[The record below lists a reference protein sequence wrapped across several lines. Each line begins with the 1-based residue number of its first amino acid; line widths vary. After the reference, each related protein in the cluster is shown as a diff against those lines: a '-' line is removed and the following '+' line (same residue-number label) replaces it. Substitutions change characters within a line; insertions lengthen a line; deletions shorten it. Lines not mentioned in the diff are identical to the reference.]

1 VETLTE
7 AQHNDIA
14 ELLPDFAIGAL
25 SDGDLWRVEAHLES
39 CPRCRAEFVQLL
51 DLVSV
56 MAPVA
61 PPSLAA
67 RRTLFERAGYPIPE
81 PPLRPAA
88 EAHEPV
94 FRDAPLQPARITHLP
109 ARLGRFALAAA
120 AIALFMLGGWNL
132 WLQRELGDQE
142 DLIALISEPGNAYPL
157 TDSEVATDATA
168 IFYVDPERDQ
178 ALLTAQDLPSLANE
192 GRYQV
197 WLFTEDGSRVSG
209 GSFVPEEGGTIAFA
223 VEPSDPLATYWAV
236 AISAEPEAESESPTS
251 PLLLGG
257 WIQ

>member
-1 VETLTE
+1 METLTE

-67 RRTLFERAGYPIPE
+67 RRTLFERAGYPLPAPPLTAAAE
-81 PPLRPAA
+81 PPA
-88 EAHEPV
+88 PV
-94 FRDAPLQPARITHLP
+94 FRDRQRQAARITRLP
-109 ARLGRFALAAA
+109 ARVGQIALAAA
-120 AIALFMLGGWNL
+120 AIALFLLGGWNL
-132 WLQRELGDQE
+132 WLQRELDDQE
-142 DLIALISEPGNAYPL
+142 HLIALVAEPGNAYPL

-236 AISAEPEAESESPTS
+236 AISAEPEAESEAPTS